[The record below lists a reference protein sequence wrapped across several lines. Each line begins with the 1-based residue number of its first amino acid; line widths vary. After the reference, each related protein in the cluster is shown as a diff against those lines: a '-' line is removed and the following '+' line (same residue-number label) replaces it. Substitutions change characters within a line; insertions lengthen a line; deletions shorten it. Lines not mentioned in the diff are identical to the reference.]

1 MPKQFTAPT
10 LYFLQEGHDNLRECL
25 GVSFH
30 AALQQ
35 NVSRLVI
42 FTARGE
48 GVRLALEHFCT
59 LPEYSHI
66 KIVAVTFPAGMSFT
80 DKDKKPIDVRIAD
93 ADLSFFQANGVPV
106 VRAHLPFD
114 PIAPFYKGRGEL
126 GQDLGTVAQ
135 VLNMFCGSM
144 SLCVQAIAMACD
156 AGHVDLGEHVISLT
170 SDTAILAQATC
181 THRMIGEMV
190 IREILCKPVVM
201 SVVRREVADKLP
213 TQLLLASPDVNK
225 PAELPAPGTTPSS
238 GKT

>member
-1 MPKQFTAPT
+1 MAKQFTAQT

-25 GVSFH
+25 SVSFQ
-30 AALQQ
+30 AAVQQ
-35 NVSRLVI
+35 NISKLII

-48 GVRLALEHFCT
+48 GVKLALEEFCT
-59 LPEYSHI
+59 VLEYSHI
-66 KIVAVTFPAGMSFT
+66 KIVAVTFPAGMNFT
-80 DKDKKPIDVRIAD
+80 DSKKQPIDVRITEAD
-93 ADLSFFQANGVPV
+93 QSLFMAKGVPI

-114 PIAPFYKGRGEL
+114 PIAPFYKGRGDL
-126 GQDLGTVAQ
+126 GQDLGAVAQ

-156 AGHVDLGEHVISLT
+156 AGHVDLGEHVIALT

-201 SVVRREVADKLP
+201 SVLRREVADKLP
-213 TQLLLASPDVNK
+213 TQLVLPSVGPK
-225 PAELPAPGTTPSS
+225 PAELPAPQAPPN
-238 GKT
+238 KPER